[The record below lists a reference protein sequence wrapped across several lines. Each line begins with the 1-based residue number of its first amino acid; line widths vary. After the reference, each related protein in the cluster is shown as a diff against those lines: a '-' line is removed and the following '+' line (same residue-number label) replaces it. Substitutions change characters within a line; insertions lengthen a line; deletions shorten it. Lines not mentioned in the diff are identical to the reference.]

1 MLALRS
7 ALGKDMAARP
17 GHEQQSRQLP
27 STGASPHLS
36 SESAEDPQLEDDCL
50 AVLQPPHQLGPF
62 NTKNAKN
69 ASGVF
74 PETPFLGNGY
84 SSSRVAVMK
93 PPHAEAA
100 AHNVPTAAPRTSG
113 QGWTMAA
120 VETRQCRADRSA
132 TTAAQAAAHG
142 VPTVATKN
150 GGPVDIMATLHHGV
164 VVDPTNEKE
173 LGDALLNILTHPST
187 WQEMSKNGERKPSNL
202 CVFGSFWTCFGAA
215 TSTSRVLEGAGRRA
229 AQHPDAP
236 LHLAG
241 GVSRSVLDMRRG
253 SQGSIMM
260 RCCENGAS

>member
-1 MLALRS
+1 
-7 ALGKDMAARP
+7 MAARP

-50 AVLQPPHQLGPF
+50 AVLQ
-62 NTKNAKN
+62 TTT
-69 ASGVF
+69 ASAWAIQHHKCPAAFGVF
-74 PETPFLGNGY
+74 PETPFVRNGY
-84 SSSRVAVMK
+84 SSSRVAVMN
-93 PPHAEAA
+93 PLHAEAA
-100 AHNVPTAAPRTSG
+100 AHDVPTAAPRTFG

-120 VETRQCRADRSA
+120 VETRQRRADRSA

-241 GVSRSVLDMRRG
+241 VSRSVLDMRRG